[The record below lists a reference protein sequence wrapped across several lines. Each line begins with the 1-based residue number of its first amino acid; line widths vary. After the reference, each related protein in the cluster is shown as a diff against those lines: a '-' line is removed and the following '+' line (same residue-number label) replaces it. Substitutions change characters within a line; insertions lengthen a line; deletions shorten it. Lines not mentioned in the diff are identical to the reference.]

1 MRTLNPPSHSYGAA
15 GAQRSTLNA
24 QWVRLMLVVLSAFV
38 SQTGGADFSSDL
50 AEASKPLAQ
59 GVPEV
64 AVVRLRG
71 LLATKLS
78 DADWRVTAE
87 KLVEALLEANQ
98 PGEALSLLEDA
109 RLGQGVKFWRA
120 QALADLRRP
129 AEALS
134 IYEQVAAEGGPL
146 SKRAVFG
153 AAEMLRA
160 LKRRDEALQKYA
172 TLRRDPDWN
181 VRARLRSA
189 EVLLDKGELANARR
203 ILEEMQP
210 KTAAEKQERQVLRSR
225 LSITDRPQRAIDVFH
240 LILQKPEGATHAVL
254 LTALFGSADAYLQ
267 LKTPESGDDVLED
280 FIDHH
285 PQDVDLA
292 FIFAKLDQLYHSER
306 SPSRSE
312 LERWVREVDQPR
324 RAFAQW
330 YLARIELRAGN
341 RDRAAQLFAALW
353 QSKPKTPE
361 LATALLE
368 FAQLEMQDGNFRDAI
383 SILAEARVLE
393 PKATVL
399 DQINLLAGQ
408 AQYRAREFDAAAAT
422 FDQVANSPAT
432 LAKTAVF
439 NASLVRLQS
448 GNRAQFP
455 AVDADPQKQPGDEN
469 SRAELRLEE
478 GLIQASKGDKNAA
491 DSLRAFLR
499 NSPDDKRAAEAWVA
513 LAELAFHAAPPRLDE
528 ARKDLTR
535 AAELKPTAEAME
547 RVDYLLIWIE
557 DSTRTNDAK
566 VIELAKKFLEQHGE
580 SKMASEVR
588 LKLAEEYYRR
598 QDFPNAQTQFETLAE
613 ANGAGALKE
622 KALFFAAKSAVSSMA
637 PHALDH
643 AISLFDQVVRMN
655 GEMKWAARNEQAA
668 IERKLG
674 KPADAL
680 TMYEEVL
687 KNEARPEEKRE
698 ALCGKGDIFFEMGG
712 SDSKNY
718 RRAIDVYDELAG
730 GAGKQVQW
738 RNQALFKKGL
748 CLEKEADR
756 PGALATF
763 FTVLDVE
770 TRPDRPN
777 ELFWFYKAGFN
788 AARLLED
795 DAKWESAAAIYEKLV
810 AADGLRSE
818 EAKSRLSRLRLEHF
832 LWQD

>member
-1 MRTLNPPSHSYGAA
+1 MALSI
-15 GAQRSTLNA
+15 
-24 QWVRLMLVVLSAFV
+24 SAFQAA
-38 SQTGGADFSSDL
+38 SAEFLGDL
-50 AEASKPLAQ
+50 AEASKPMTQ

-64 AVVRLRG
+64 TVARLRG

-78 DADWRVTAE
+78 DADWRAAAE
-87 KLVEALLEANQ
+87 KLAEAMLEANQ
-98 PGEALSLLEDA
+98 PADALSLLADA
-109 RLGQGVKFWRA
+109 RLGQGNSIKFWRA

-129 AEALS
+129 AEALP
-134 IYEQVAAEGGPL
+134 IYEQVGAEGGPL

-160 LKRRDEALQKYA
+160 LKRTDEALRKYA
-172 TLRRDPDWN
+172 TLRRDPDWS
-181 VRARLRSA
+181 VRAQLRSA
-189 EVLLDKGELANARR
+189 EVLLDKGELVNARR
-203 ILEEMQP
+203 ILEELQP
-210 KTAAEKQERQVLRSR
+210 KTATEKQERQVLRSR
-225 LSITDRPQRAIDVFH
+225 LSIADRPQRAIDVFH

-254 LTALFGSADAYLQ
+254 LTALFGIADAYLQ
-267 LKTPESGDDVLED
+267 LNTPESGDDVLED
-280 FIDHH
+280 FIEHH

-292 FIFAKLDQLYHSER
+292 LIFAKLDQLYRAER
-306 SPSRSE
+306 RPSRIE

-341 RDRAAQLFAALW
+341 RDRASQLFAALRE
-353 QSKPKTPE
+353 SKPKTPE
-361 LATALLE
+361 LAAALLE
-368 FAQLEMQDGNFRDAI
+368 SAQLTMQDGNFRDAI
-383 SILAEARVLE
+383 SILTEARALE
-393 PKATVL
+393 PAATL
-399 DQINLLAGQ
+399 RDRINLLAGQ
-408 AQYRAREFDAAAAT
+408 AQYRAKEFAAAAGT
-422 FDQVANSPAT
+422 LEQVANSSSPF
-432 LAKTAVF
+432 AKTAAF
-439 NASLVRLQS
+439 NASLVRLQAD
-448 GNRAQFP
+448 NRTQF
-455 AVDADPQKQPGDEN
+455 VADEREN
-469 SRAELRLEE
+469 ASSELRLEE
-478 GLIQASKGDKNAA
+478 GLIQASKGDKSAA

-499 NSPDDKRAAEAWVA
+499 NSPDDKRTSEAWVA

-528 ARKDLTR
+528 AKKDLAR
-535 AAELKPTAEAME
+535 AAESKPTAAAVE
-547 RVDYLLIWIE
+547 RADYLMIWIE

-613 ANGAGALKE
+613 TSGPQALKE
-622 KALFFAAKSAVSSMA
+622 KALFFAARSAVSSMA
-637 PHALDH
+637 SHALDH

-655 GEMKWAARNEQAA
+655 GQMKWAARNEQAA

-674 KPADAL
+674 KQADAL
-680 TMYEEVL
+680 SMYDEVL
-687 KNEARPEEKRE
+687 KNEAGPEEKRE
-698 ALCGKGDIFFEMGG
+698 ALSGKGDIFFEMGG
-712 SDSKNY
+712 NDSKNY
-718 RRAIDVYDELAG
+718 RRAIDVYDELAV

-795 DAKWESAAAIYEKLV
+795 DAKWESAAAIYERLV
-810 AADGLRSE
+810 AAGGLRSE